1 MRVAWL
7 ELLRVVPVALVAP
20 GFVAAG
26 LGPSA
31 AAAAELTLPQVLG
44 PVAINAASA
53 TSDPELRVLLQQDQE
68 IQIEASAQPLLL
80 RGADGSRLGTLEP
93 GQPVRLGLDGSSPT
107 GLLLSW
113 PAGQPMV
120 VSELWLEP
128 AAPEALIT
136 LQQRLFRGRL
146 RVLRQGDKLLAINHV
161 ALEAYLPSVVGSEM
175 PPSWPQSALRAQAV
189 AARTYAL
196 RQRRSQEPF
205 DLRATVASQV
215 YKGVGGETPSTREA
229 VEATRGQ
236 VLTYQGALI
245 EAVFHSSSGGSTE
258 ASGELW
264 AQQLPYLV
272 PVPDFDE
279 HSPVRSWQERFDASQ
294 LRERFPETGGLW
306 TLQVTSRSSSG
317 RVRQLRLEGPRG
329 VLNLSGA
336 ELRQRLALR
345 STWIE
350 LELLLPAPSAAA
362 PAALKS
368 PDGALAGSLEPPM
381 PPPLLPPSA
390 MPLLLQSAASA
401 AELPLAALLIRGR
414 GFGHGIGMSQWG
426 AHGLAQRGAS
436 YTAILRHYYPGTQ
449 INAYR
454 DP

>member
-1 MRVAWL
+1 MRIAWR
-7 ELLRVVPVALVAP
+7 ELLRVVPLALVVP
-20 GFVAAG
+20 GVVAAG
-26 LGPSA
+26 LGQSA
-31 AAAAELTLPQVLG
+31 ASAAELSLPQVLG
-44 PVAINAASA
+44 PVAINTAAAS
-53 TSDPELRVLLQQDQE
+53 SDPELRVLLQQDSE
-68 IQIEASAQPLLL
+68 IQLEASAQPLLL
-80 RGADGSRLGTLEP
+80 RSADGNRLGTLEP
-93 GQPVRLGLDGSSPT
+93 GQQLRLELDGSSPA

-113 PAGQPMV
+113 PAGQPMALT
-120 VSELWLEP
+120 ELWLEP
-128 AAPEALIT
+128 AAPEALIA

-146 RVLRQGDKLLAINHV
+146 RVMRQGDKLLAINHV

-175 PPSWPQSALRAQAV
+175 PASWPQSALRAQAV

-205 DLRATVASQV
+205 DLQATTASQV

-236 VLTYQGALI
+236 VLTYQGSLI

-272 PVPDFDE
+272 PVPDFDD
-279 HSPVRSWQERFDASQ
+279 HSPVRSWQERFDANQ
-294 LRERFPETGGLW
+294 LQQRFPETGGLL

-336 ELRQRLALR
+336 ELRKRLGLR

-350 LELLLPAPSAAA
+350 LELLRPAPPAAA
-362 PAALKS
+362 AALDVT
-368 PDGALAGSLEPPM
+368 PDGALAGTLEPPM
-381 PPPLLPPSA
+381 PPPIL
-390 MPLLLQSAASA
+390 MPLLQESASSG
-401 AELPLAALLIRGR
+401 AEPPLAGLLIRGR

-436 YTAILRHYYPGTQ
+436 YIAILRHYYPGTQ

>member
-20 GFVAAG
+20 GFVVAG

-44 PVAINAASA
+44 PVAINAAAA
-53 TSDPELRVLLQQDQE
+53 TSDPELRVLLQQDPE

-80 RGADGSRLGTLEP
+80 RGADGSRLGMLEP
-93 GQPVRLGLDGSSPT
+93 GQTLRLGLDGSSPT
-107 GLLLSW
+107 GLLLGW

-128 AAPEALIT
+128 AAPEGLIT

-146 RVLRQGDKLLAINHV
+146 RVLRQGNKLLAINHV

-196 RQRRSQEPF
+196 RKRRSQEPF

-236 VLTYQGALI
+236 VLTYQGSLI

-279 HSPVRSWQERFDASQ
+279 HSPVRSWQERFEASQ

-306 TLQVTSRSSSG
+306 RLQVTSLSSSG

-336 ELRQRLALR
+336 ELRQRLGLR

-350 LELLLPAPSAAA
+350 LELLLPAPAAAA
-362 PAALKS
+362 PAAHES

-381 PPPLLPPSA
+381 PPPIA
-390 MPLLLQSAASA
+390 MPLLQQRASSA
-401 AELPLAALLIRGR
+401 AEHPLAAVLIRGR